1 MFIKKWQLMSLYFGL
16 MDWGAGHLTVIVG
29 TGAGHLPT
37 KIARMAGHLT
47 KFFKCPGFAR
57 EFARGDA
64 RGWN

>member
-1 MFIKKWQLMSLYFGL
+1 MATNVFVYWSDGL
-16 MDWGAGHLTVIVG
+16 GAGHLTVIVG

-37 KIARMAGHLT
+37 KIVRMAGHLT

>member
-1 MFIKKWQLMSLYFGL
+1 MATNVFVYWSDGL
-16 MDWGAGHLTVIVG
+16 GAGHLTVIVG
-29 TGAGHLPT
+29 TGAGYLPT

-47 KFFKCPGFAR
+47 KFFECPGFAR